1 MPDLAALVIEA
12 IPIFGDVLSLLR
24 IELCVSAYF
33 FLQRIYDFSFALK
46 ASCEE
51 SPWMLL
57 IYLVATF
64 IKFAEKRPSGL
75 PLSLLYSEVIALVT
89 KKGDGWTDGR
99 VF

>member
-1 MPDLAALVIEA
+1 VPDLVSLIREA
-12 IPIFGDVLSLLR
+12 IPIFGDVLSLLH
-24 IELCVSAYF
+24 IELCVTAF

-51 SPWMLL
+51 STWMLL

-75 PLSLLYSEVIALVT
+75 PLSLYIAM
-89 KKGDGWTDGR
+89 
-99 VF
+99 